1 MGVYLRTYTSGY
13 ISGFSPITDEVDYM
27 SKLIF
32 LDVVLSETKSFII
45 IYRLELMKQIF
56 SQITDKLRGDYGRQN
71 TQESRV
77 KNLRDV
83 CYEPKQLS
91 ILRRRYFSK
100 C

>member
-1 MGVYLRTYTSGY
+1 MGVYLRTYT
-13 ISGFSPITDEVDYM
+13 SGFSPITDEVDYM

-32 LDVVLSETKSFII
+32 LDVVLSECKNSNFENIRQTKR
-45 IYRLELMKQIF
+45 RLWASK
-56 SQITDKLRGDYGRQN
+56 Y
-71 TQESRV
+71 SRV
-77 KNLRDV
+77 KNIRDV

>member
-32 LDVVLSETKSFII
+32 LDVVLSE
-45 IYRLELMKQIF
+45 LELMKQIF